1 MTVLLVA
8 LMDWMSNASCCF
20 CALSH
25 VWLCSVADVSVG
37 TMCPA
42 VWLNESEDLFVFK

>member
-8 LMDWMSNASCCF
+8 FTDWMSNASCCF

-25 VWLCSVADVSVG
+25 VCLYSAADVGVG
-37 TMCPA
+37 TTCAA
-42 VWLNESEDLFVFK
+42 VWLNESEELFAL